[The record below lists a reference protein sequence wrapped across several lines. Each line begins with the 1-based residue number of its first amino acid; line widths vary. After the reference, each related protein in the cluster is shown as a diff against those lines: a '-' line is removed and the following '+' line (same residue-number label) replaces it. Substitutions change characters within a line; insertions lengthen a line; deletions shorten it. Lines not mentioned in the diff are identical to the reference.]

1 MNILKSAELKNFRGY
16 WDKNNT
22 VEFRPGINLILGDN
36 ATGKSSIVTLIMF
49 SLLNKKIDVAKYED
63 YRTIEPK
70 DLGVYRAGLTLI
82 GTDDKAYSI
91 YKSFD
96 GRAVKT
102 SIRCDGTELRKAG
115 ELELSRRDEAQ
126 SFILQRFGA
135 SQEML
140 EFLLVQMQEPAK
152 LLWPVGEAREVGATL
167 SKLLRFVPLQN
178 VFANAKSCQRLLLDK
193 VAEFQKESEDIQ
205 KQIEQLKL
213 LPPKLYERQVQR
225 LEKRKEACEQEAS
238 KLEAEISKLK
248 EVRDETEEVLN
259 GLRKKQGSVGQL
271 GELIAKARRGL
282 EGQKRPKETVAQ
294 IAAKRELINEQ
305 LQRVG
310 DSLEDTAK
318 SIGSLRGTK
327 TKAEGESKKLIEE
340 IDGLSVKYSALVS
353 ALKDKGIDIEP
364 KSALEAGKLKQARQ
378 TESQKLTEAI
388 GGLREKEKAEAEY
401 IEILSQAKANCPVCD
416 TQLTAR
422 QRREIIRQKSELI
435 AKVKNEMRE
444 KRTAE
449 KDAGEIVQVLGDI
462 QQLLKDMSD
471 RSGRL
476 AKHQRE
482 ARATEK
488 RLGPLV
494 KRQGSIR
501 SRQARLHQRFEEME
515 KWARAAEKF
524 KDLKEWTNSLKAT
537 KKELLALP
545 KIQVQVKKYD
555 KKIEK
560 LETKQRKLGSQIAAL
575 APEIKATK
583 QSLENAK
590 AWYNQLATSKKKAKV
605 AQGFA
610 DEMGLASDAA
620 KAALHELFTGYGEM
634 VNFSLRWIWPTLYPR
649 SDLRQI
655 ELDVKIEETEE
666 RGEKTLVTETRLS
679 RLGADG
685 QRIPFNT
692 ISSHG
697 QRVLA
702 SIAFRVAF
710 LNLLW
715 KTSVPRIL
723 VLDEPTIW
731 IDNQNRE
738 RLGQL
743 LANLVK
749 EVKEGGIKLEQVI
762 VISHD
767 PAFLNAIDP
776 EGVKHICVKNEYG
789 FCEVGTASS

>member
-63 YRTIEPK
+63 YRTVEPK

-82 GTDDKAYSI
+82 GTDGKEYGI

-135 SQEML
+135 TQEML
-140 EFLLVQMQEPAK
+140 EYLLVQMQEPAR
-152 LLWPVGEAREVGATL
+152 LLWPVGEAREVGLTL
-167 SKLLRFVPLQN
+167 SKLLRFEPLQN
-178 VFANAKSCQRLLLDK
+178 VFTNAKSCQKLLLDK
-193 VAEFQKESEDIQ
+193 VAEFQKESGNIQ
-205 KQIEQLKL
+205 KQIQQLKL
-213 LPPKLYERQVQR
+213 LPPKLYERKAQK
-225 LEKRKEACEQEAS
+225 LENRRETWEQQAS

-248 EVRDETEEVLN
+248 NDRDEVEEALTD
-259 GLRKKQGSVGQL
+259 LRKKQGSVERLSQL
-271 GELIAKARRGL
+271 VAKARKDL
-282 EGQKRPKETVAQ
+282 KGQKKPKETVVQ
-294 IAAKRELINEQ
+294 ITAKRELINEQ
-305 LQRVG
+305 LQKVG
-310 DSLEDTAK
+310 DSLEETAK

-327 TKAEGESKKLIEE
+327 TKAENESKKLIEE
-340 IDGLSVKYSALVS
+340 IDGLSKKYSSLVS

-364 KSALEAGKLKQARQ
+364 KNALEAGKLKQARQ
-378 TESQKLTEAI
+378 MESEKLTEAI

-401 IEILSQAKANCPVCD
+401 IEILSQARANCPVCD
-416 TQLTAR
+416 TRLTAR

-435 AKVKNEMRE
+435 TKVKKDIRD
-444 KRTAE
+444 KRKEE

-476 AKHQRE
+476 ARYQRE
-482 ARATEK
+482 ARAAEK
-488 RLGPLV
+488 KLGPLV
-494 KRQGSIR
+494 KRQDSTK
-501 SRQARLHQRFEEME
+501 SRQAKLKQRFEELE
-515 KWARAAEKF
+515 KRERVAEKF
-524 KDLKEWTNSLKAT
+524 RDLKEWTGSLQAAKR
-537 KKELLALP
+537 ELLALP
-545 KIQVQVKKYD
+545 KFQSQVKTYD
-555 KKIEK
+555 KNIEK
-560 LETKQRKLGSQIAAL
+560 LETKQHKIGSQIAAL
-575 APEIKATK
+575 APEIKAIK

-590 AWYNQLATSKKKAKV
+590 AWYGQLATSKKKAKV

-634 VNFSLRWIWPTLYPR
+634 VNFSLRWIWPALYPR
-649 SDLRQI
+649 SDLRHI
-655 ELDVKIEETEE
+655 ELDVKIEEAEE
-666 RGEKTLVTETRLS
+666 RGEKTLVTETRLT

>member
-36 ATGKSSIVTLIMF
+36 ATGKSSIVALIMF

-82 GTDDKAYSI
+82 GTDDKEYSI

-96 GRAVKT
+96 GRAVRT
-102 SIRCDGTELRKAG
+102 GITCDGTELRKVG

-135 SQEML
+135 TAEML

-167 SKLLRFVPLQN
+167 SKLLRFEPLQN
-178 VFANAKSCQRLLLDK
+178 VFTNAKSCQRLLLDK
-193 VAEFQKESEDIQ
+193 VAEFQKEAEDIQ
-205 KQIEQLKL
+205 KQIEKLKL
-213 LPPKLYERQVQR
+213 LPPRLYERKVQR
-225 LEKRKEACEQEAS
+225 LEKRKEAWEQEAN
-238 KLEAEISKLK
+238 KLEAEISKSK
-248 EVRDETEEVLN
+248 EVRDENEEVLD

-271 GELIAKARRGL
+271 GELIANAREGL
-282 EGQKRPKETVAQ
+282 KEQKRPKETVAQ
-294 IAAKRELINEQ
+294 IAAKRDLINEQ
-305 LQRVG
+305 LQRVS
-310 DSLEDTAK
+310 DSLENTAR

-327 TKAEGESKKLIEE
+327 AKAENESKTLIEE
-340 IDGLSVKYSALVS
+340 INGLSKKYSSLVS
-353 ALKDKGIDIEP
+353 AVKDKGVDIEP
-364 KSALEAGKLKQARQ
+364 KSALEAGKLRQARQ
-378 TESQKLTEAI
+378 TESQQLTEAI

-416 TQLTAR
+416 TRLTVR
-422 QRREIIRQKSELI
+422 QRREIIREKSELI
-435 AKVKNEMRE
+435 TKVKNEIKD
-444 KRTAE
+444 KRRAE
-449 KDAGEIVQVLGDI
+449 KDASEIAEVLDGI

-476 AKHQRE
+476 ARHQRE
-482 ARATEK
+482 ARAAEK
-488 RLGPLV
+488 RLEPLV
-494 KRQGSIR
+494 KRQDSTK
-501 SRQARLHQRFEEME
+501 SRQAKLKKRLEELE
-515 KWARAAEKF
+515 NRVRVAEKF
-524 KDLKEWTNSLKAT
+524 KNLKEWTNSLKAI

-545 KIQVQVKKYD
+545 RIESRVAKYK
-555 KKIEK
+555 KKIER
-560 LETKQRKLGSQIAAL
+560 LETKQHQIENHAAAL
-575 APEIKATK
+575 APEIKAAK

-590 AWYNQLATSKKKAKV
+590 AWYDQLATSKKKAKV

-610 DEMGLASDAA
+610 DEMGLVSDAA
-620 KAALHELFTGYGEM
+620 KAALHELFRSYGEM

-655 ELDVKIEETEE
+655 ELDVKIEEAEE
-666 RGEKTLVTETRLS
+666 RGEKTLVTETRLT

-762 VISHD
+762 IISHD